1 MSDQPPSDDRVR
13 KLVKRTPEA
22 EVAIGARLRALRV
35 AAGMSQTTLGEVI
48 GITFQQIQKYE
59 KGKDRIAASTLQV
72 LAAALGVHPGS
83 FFDGEMPSPTGDVPD
98 VRSALKG
105 AAGLQ
110 RISNAKVRIHLER
123 LIETLADQALPST
136 FTSPRTEES
145 EH

>member
-1 MSDQPPSDDRVR
+1 
-13 KLVKRTPEA
+13 
-22 EVAIGARLRALRV
+22 
-35 AAGMSQTTLGEVI
+35 MSQTTLGEVI